1 MNMKIDDIYIDG
13 FGQFNQFSVEDLNPG
28 LTIFSGANEAGK
40 STLLAFIRCVLFGF
54 SSARSGTNLYPPL
67 YGGKHG
73 GRLVMTTDSDER
85 CVIERYVERGG
96 GVKVT
101 LQDGSMGG
109 ADELSKLL
117 GYADQTI
124 FENVYAFGL
133 SELQKFESLNNDSI
147 RDKLYSVGAGLGSV
161 SISDVQKHLRNQY
174 EGLYKKQGRKPPI
187 NKLFSDMNQLDS
199 TINDLEKDQSKYDS
213 LHRDLET
220 KSALIEQL
228 KNEHLDIEKNLNHV
242 NDIIS
247 IWDDWINLQDSKAD
261 LEDLPRLDL
270 ELEIF
275 PENGLNDLERILEK
289 IGESDNSISSINED
303 MNKNEIE
310 TGTVVL
316 NEELLQQKDVIFD
329 LGNGIGKYRSE
340 CESLPLQNNKLTDDQ
355 SDFHDMLSELGPQW
369 DEEKLD
375 RFDRSIPARETV
387 IKKRKAIEEI
397 ETEITEIQHE
407 SMQVNRDIENKNRE
421 IEDIDEKLQQC
432 DIQTNNDE
440 VEQGL
445 DAIRKLRSK
454 HHNLNE
460 KQFELKG
467 IKKEEE
473 FFNKIQPTL
482 TPITT
487 EQKTPI
493 WPASLIVVV
502 GVVGLIH
509 SYFINQLLFGVT
521 MFIVLIATAV
531 VYFVSIR
538 KDRSDIDDALD
549 NSDTSNENLQQ
560 NKESP
565 SLKQQLETEIESLNK
580 EMLTHAQSVGFNE
593 IPLPDMLDQ
602 KYDTLQNIT
611 AKLNIISDIQVTQQK
626 LLKDKTKLYEQLIE
640 INGKKADEEAKL
652 STMRQEWKNWLS
664 EYDLDTN
671 LSPESILEIFST
683 IKTCYE
689 KQKMI
694 KTLKSQIGSNEESI
708 QNYEDQIVSV
718 LEQCDRNRSG
728 VSLDRELEK
737 LRDDVE
743 IEQKN
748 KEYLE
753 RLGTDKKILV
763 AKLKSADA
771 KCNSLEK
778 QLLDLL
784 TSGSSKDE
792 SEFRK
797 NAAIWDES
805 VRLIGE
811 IKNANNQIR
820 RISGDGEP
828 YDKFISE
835 LKVADI
841 NKLKSDI
848 QEFEDNLA
856 TLDSDI
862 SDNTDERGRIREQL
876 EQLEYRDEG
885 SMLRMEKEVLKEDLH
900 KKSRDWASYILAQ
913 EVLKKAIKVYEKESQ
928 PAVIVEAQSF
938 FSSITDGRYK
948 RIYSPVSSSD
958 IFVEDS
964 DGRKKETFQL
974 SKGTAEQLYLALR
987 FGFIKELG
995 KHSER
1000 LPIIFDDILVNFDPV
1015 RSMNAGNTI
1024 KQLATTNQI
1033 LYFTCHPDTVETLK
1047 EIVPDA
1053 KVIDLDGFCD

>member
-1 MNMKIDDIYIDG
+1 MKIDDIHIDG
-13 FGQFNQFSVEDLNPG
+13 FGRFNQFSIEDLNPG

-54 SSARSGTNLYPPL
+54 SSARSGTNQYPPL

-85 CVIERYVERGG
+85 CIIERYVERGG
-96 GVKVT
+96 GVKIT
-101 LQDGSMGG
+101 LQDGAMGG

-161 SISDVQKHLRNQY
+161 SISDVQKHFRNQY

-187 NKLFSDMNQLDS
+187 NKLFSDMNKLDS

-213 LHRDLET
+213 LHRDLEE
-220 KSALIEQL
+220 KSTLIEQL

-247 IWDDWINLQDSKAD
+247 IWDDWINL
-261 LEDLPRLDL
+261 LDL
-270 ELEIF
+270 KANLADIPILENF

-289 IGESDNSISSINED
+289 TEESADSISSMKGDI
-303 MNKNEIE
+303 NKNEIE
-310 TGTVVL
+310 TGNIVL
-316 NEELLQQKDVIFD
+316 NQELLQQRDAILD
-329 LGNGIGKYRSE
+329 LGNGIEKYRSE
-340 CESLPLQNNKLTDDQ
+340 CGSLQSLRSKLIGEQ
-355 SDFHDMLSELGPQW
+355 SDFHDLLNELGPQW
-369 DEEKLD
+369 DEEKLN
-375 RFDRSIPARETV
+375 RFDRSIPAREIV
-387 IKKRKAIEEI
+387 IQKHKAIEEI
-397 ETEITEIQHE
+397 ETEIIDVKHE
-407 SMQVNRDIENKNRE
+407 SMQVNRDIEK
-421 IEDIDEKLQQC
+421 IDTDVEENQEKLQQY
-432 DIQTNNDE
+432 DIQKNNDE

-445 DAIRKLRSK
+445 DAIRNLRSE
-454 HHNLNE
+454 HRVLND
-460 KQFELKG
+460 KQFDLKG

-473 FFNKIQPTL
+473 ELLNKKAPL
-482 TPITT
+482 RS
-487 EQKTPI
+487 
-493 WPASLIVVV
+493 ASLIVVA
-502 GVVGLIH
+502 GVGLIYG
-509 SYFINQLLFGVT
+509 YFMDELLVGIT
-521 MFIVLIATAV
+521 LFIVLIATAV

-538 KDRSDIDDALD
+538 KKQSDLDD
-549 NSDTSNENLQQ
+549 T
-560 NKESP
+560 
-565 SLKQQLETEIESLNK
+565 KQQLMTEIESLNK
-580 EMLTHAQSVGFNE
+580 EMLTYAQLIGFNE
-593 IPLPDMLDQ
+593 IPQPEMLDQ
-602 KYDTLQNIT
+602 KYESLQNVVV
-611 AKLNIISDIQVTQQK
+611 KLSAVSDIQATQKK
-626 LLKDKTKLYEQLIE
+626 LLRDKTKLDKQSKE
-640 INGKKADEEAKL
+640 IGGKQADEEAKL
-652 STMRQEWKNWLS
+652 SSMKQEWKNWLS

-689 KQKMI
+689 KQKTI
-694 KTLKSQIGSNEESI
+694 KTLESQIRLNEESI
-708 QNYEDQIVSV
+708 QDYEDKIVSV
-718 LEQCDRNRSG
+718 LNNCGRSRSG
-728 VSLDRELEK
+728 VSLDTELEK
-737 LRDDVE
+737 LRDEVE

-748 KEYLE
+748 KEHLE
-753 RLGTDKKILV
+753 RLGTDKEILLE
-763 AKLKSADA
+763 KLKSVDA
-771 KCNSLEK
+771 KYNSLEK

-784 TSGSSKDE
+784 ASGFSDDE

-797 NAAIWDES
+797 NATIWDER
-805 VRLIGE
+805 VRLKDE

-820 RISGDGEP
+820 RISGDGES

-835 LKVADI
+835 LEVVDI
-841 NKLKSDI
+841 KTLERNI
-848 QEFEDNLA
+848 QELEDNLA
-856 TLDSDI
+856 TLDSEI
-862 SDNTDERGRIREQL
+862 SDNIDERGRIHEQL
-876 EQLEYRDEG
+876 EQLEYRAEG

-913 EVLKKAIKVYEKESQ
+913 EVLKKAIEVYEKESQ

-964 DGRKKETFQL
+964 DGRQKDTFQL

-1000 LPIIFDDILVNFDPV
+1000 LPIIFDDILVNFDPT

-1033 LYFTCHPDTVETLK
+1033 LYFTCHPGTVEALK
-1047 EIVPDA
+1047 EIALDA

>member
-1 MNMKIDDIYIDG
+1 MKIDDIHIDG
-13 FGQFNQFSVEDLNPG
+13 FGRFNQFSIEDLNPG

-54 SSARSGTNLYPPL
+54 SSARSGTNQYPPL

-187 NKLFSDMNQLDS
+187 NKLFSDMNKLDS

-213 LHRDLET
+213 LHRDLEE

-247 IWDDWINLQDSKAD
+247 IWDDWINLLDSKANLAD
-261 LEDLPRLDL
+261 IPILEN
-270 ELEIF
+270 F

-289 IGESDNSISSINED
+289 TEESADSISSIKED
-303 MNKNEIE
+303 INKNEIE
-310 TGTVVL
+310 TGNIVL
-316 NEELLQQKDVIFD
+316 NEELLQQRNAILD
-329 LGNGIGKYRSE
+329 LGNGIEKYRSE
-340 CESLPLQNNKLTDDQ
+340 CESLPLQNSKLIDEQ
-355 SDFHDMLSELGPQW
+355 SDFHDLLSELGPQW
-369 DEEKLD
+369 DEEKLN
-375 RFDRSIPARETV
+375 RFDRSIPAKEIV
-387 IKKRKAIEEI
+387 IQKHKAIEEI
-397 ETEITEIQHE
+397 ETEIIDMKHE
-407 SMQVNRDIENKNRE
+407 SMQVNRDIGKIDTDVEE
-421 IEDIDEKLQQC
+421 IQEKLQQY
-432 DIQTNNDE
+432 DIQTNNGE

-445 DAIRKLRSK
+445 DAIRNLRSE
-454 HHNLNE
+454 HRVLND
-460 KQFELKG
+460 KQFDLKG

-473 FFNKIQPTL
+473 ELLNKKAPL
-482 TPITT
+482 RS
-487 EQKTPI
+487 
-493 WPASLIVVV
+493 ASLIVVA
-502 GVVGLIH
+502 GVGLIYG
-509 SYFINQLLFGVT
+509 YFMDELLVGIT

-538 KDRSDIDDALD
+538 KKQSDLDD
-549 NSDTSNENLQQ
+549 T
-560 NKESP
+560 
-565 SLKQQLETEIESLNK
+565 KQQLMTEIESLNK
-580 EMLTHAQSVGFNE
+580 EMLTSAQLVGFNE
-593 IPLPDMLDQ
+593 IPQPEMLDQ
-602 KYDTLQNIT
+602 KYEYLQNVVV
-611 AKLNIISDIQVTQQK
+611 KLSAVSDIQATQKK
-626 LLKDKTKLYEQLIE
+626 LLRDKTKLDEQAKE
-640 INGKKADEEAKL
+640 IGRKQADEEAKL
-652 STMRQEWKNWLS
+652 SRMKQEWKNWLS

-689 KQKMI
+689 KQKTI
-694 KTLKSQIGSNEESI
+694 KAIESQIRLNEELV
-708 QNYEDQIVSV
+708 QGYEDKIISV
-718 LEQCDRNRSG
+718 LNNCGRSRSG
-728 VSLDRELEK
+728 VSLDTELEK

-748 KEYLE
+748 KEHLE
-753 RLGTDKKILV
+753 RLGTDKEMLLG
-763 AKLKSADA
+763 KLKSVDA
-771 KCNSLEK
+771 KYNSLKK

-784 TSGSSKDE
+784 ASGFSNDE

-797 NAAIWDES
+797 NATIWDER
-805 VRLIGE
+805 VRLKDE

-820 RISGDGEP
+820 RISGDGES
-828 YDKFISE
+828 YDKFVSE
-835 LKVADI
+835 LQVADI
-841 NKLKSDI
+841 NKLKRNI
-848 QEFEDNLA
+848 QELEDNLA
-856 TLDSDI
+856 TLDSEI
-862 SDNTDERGRIREQL
+862 SDNIDERGRIREQL
-876 EQLEYRDEG
+876 EQLEYRAEG

-900 KKSRDWASYILAQ
+900 KKSRDWASYVLAQ
-913 EVLKKAIKVYEKESQ
+913 EVLKKAIEVYEKESQ

-964 DGRKKETFQL
+964 DGRQKETFQL

-995 KHSER
+995 KHSES
-1000 LPIIFDDILVNFDPV
+1000 LPIIFDDILVNFDPT

-1033 LYFTCHPDTVETLK
+1033 LYFTCHPVTVETLK
-1047 EIVPDA
+1047 EIAPDV

>member
-1 MNMKIDDIYIDG
+1 MKIDDIHIDG
-13 FGQFNQFSVEDLNPG
+13 FGRFNQFSIEDLNPG

-54 SSARSGTNLYPPL
+54 SSARSGTNQYPPL

-96 GVKVT
+96 GVKIT

-187 NKLFSDMNQLDS
+187 NKLFSDMNKLDS

-213 LHRDLET
+213 LHRDLEE

-247 IWDDWINLQDSKAD
+247 IWDDWINLLDSKANLAD
-261 LEDLPRLDL
+261 IPISEN
-270 ELEIF
+270 F

-289 IGESDNSISSINED
+289 TEESADSISSIKDDINR
-303 MNKNEIE
+303 NEIE
-310 TGTVVL
+310 TGNIVL
-316 NEELLQQKDVIFD
+316 NEELLQQRDAILD
-329 LGNGIGKYRSE
+329 LGNGIEKYRSE
-340 CESLPLQNNKLTDDQ
+340 CGSLPSLRSKLIGEQ
-355 SDFHDMLSELGPQW
+355 SDFHDLLSELGPQW
-369 DEEKLD
+369 DEEKLN
-375 RFDRSIPARETV
+375 RFDRSIPAREIV
-387 IKKRKAIEEI
+387 IQKHKAIEEI
-397 ETEITEIQHE
+397 ETEIIEIEHE
-407 SMQVNRDIENKNRE
+407 SMQVNRDIGKIDTDVEE
-421 IEDIDEKLQQC
+421 IQEKLQQY

-445 DAIRKLRSK
+445 DAIRNLRSK
-454 HHNLNE
+454 RRVFDE
-460 KQFELKG
+460 KQFDLKG

-473 FFNKIQPTL
+473 LLNKKAPL
-482 TPITT
+482 M
-487 EQKTPI
+487 
-493 WPASLIVVV
+493 PAGLIVVA
-502 GVVGLIH
+502 GVIGLI
-509 SYFINQLLFGVT
+509 YGNFIGELLVGIT
-521 MFIVLIATAV
+521 IFIVLIATAV

-538 KDRSDIDDALD
+538 KKQSDLDD
-549 NSDTSNENLQQ
+549 T
-560 NKESP
+560 
-565 SLKQQLETEIESLNK
+565 KQQLMTEIESLNK
-580 EMLTHAQSVGFNE
+580 EMLTSAQLVGFSE
-593 IPLPDMLDQ
+593 IPQPEMLDQ
-602 KYDTLQNIT
+602 KYESIQNIVV
-611 AKLNIISDIQVTQQK
+611 KLNAVSDIQATQKK
-626 LLKDKTKLYEQLIE
+626 LLRDKTKLDEQAKE
-640 INGKKADEEAKL
+640 VSGKQADEEAKL
-652 STMRQEWKNWLS
+652 SHMHQEWKNWLS

-689 KQKMI
+689 KQKTI
-694 KTLKSQIGSNEESI
+694 KAIESQIRLNEESV
-708 QNYEDQIVSV
+708 QGYEDKIVSV
-718 LEQCDRNRSG
+718 LEQCGRSRSG
-728 VSLDRELEK
+728 VSFDTELEK

-748 KEYLE
+748 KEHLE
-753 RLGTDKKILV
+753 RLGTDKEILV
-763 AKLKSADA
+763 AKLKSVDT
-771 KCNSLEK
+771 KYNSLEK

-784 TSGSSKDE
+784 ASGFSDDE
-792 SEFRK
+792 DEFRK
-797 NAAIWDES
+797 NTAIWDEH
-805 VRLIGE
+805 VRLKDE
-811 IKNANNQIR
+811 IKNAKNQIK
-820 RISGDGEP
+820 RISGDGES
-828 YDKFISE
+828 YNKFISE
-835 LKVADI
+835 LQMADI
-841 NKLKSDI
+841 NKLKRNI
-848 QEFEDNLA
+848 QELEDNLA
-856 TLDSDI
+856 TLDSEI
-862 SDNTDERGRIREQL
+862 SDNIDERGRMHEQL
-876 EQLEYRDEG
+876 EQLEYRAEG

-913 EVLKKAIKVYEKESQ
+913 EVLKKAIEVYEKESQ

-964 DGRKKETFQL
+964 DGRQKETFQL

-1000 LPIIFDDILVNFDPV
+1000 LPIIFDDILVNFDPT

-1033 LYFTCHPDTVETLK
+1033 LYFTCHPATVETLK
-1047 EIVPDA
+1047 EIAPDA

>member
-1 MNMKIDDIYIDG
+1 MKIDDIHIDG
-13 FGQFNQFSVEDLNPG
+13 FGRFNQFSIEDLNLG

-54 SSARSGTNLYPPL
+54 SSARSGTNQYPPL

-96 GVKVT
+96 GVKVR

-161 SISDVQKHLRNQY
+161 SISDVQKHFRNQY

-213 LHRDLET
+213 LHRDLEE

-242 NDIIS
+242 NDTIS
-247 IWDDWINLQDSKAD
+247 IWDDWINLLDSKANLAD
-261 LEDLPRLDL
+261 IPILEN
-270 ELEIF
+270 F

-289 IGESDNSISSINED
+289 TEESADSISSIKDDINR
-303 MNKNEIE
+303 NEIE
-310 TGTVVL
+310 TGNIVL
-316 NEELLQQKDVIFD
+316 NEELLQQRDAILD
-329 LGNGIGKYRSE
+329 LGNGIEKYRSE
-340 CESLPLQNNKLTDDQ
+340 CGSLPSLRSKLIGEQ
-355 SDFHDMLSELGPQW
+355 SDFHDLLSELGPQW
-369 DEEKLD
+369 DEEKLN
-375 RFDRSIPARETV
+375 RFDRSIPAREIV
-387 IKKRKAIEEI
+387 IQKHKAIEEI
-397 ETEITEIQHE
+397 ETEIIEIEHE
-407 SMQVNRDIENKNRE
+407 SMQVNHDIGKIDTDVEE
-421 IEDIDEKLQQC
+421 IQEKLQQY

-445 DAIRKLRSK
+445 NAIRNLRSK
-454 HHNLNE
+454 HHVLNVR
-460 KQFELKG
+460 QFDLKG

-473 FFNKIQPTL
+473 LLNKIQPTTVTIGQQAPL
-482 TPITT
+482 
-487 EQKTPI
+487 
-493 WPASLIVVV
+493 WPAGLIVVASII
-502 GVVGLIH
+502 GLVYG
-509 SYFINQLLFGVT
+509 YFIDELLVGIT

-538 KDRSDIDDALD
+538 KNQSDLDDVLG
-549 NSDTSNENLQQ
+549 NGDTSNDNLQQ
-560 NKESP
+560 NKESS
-565 SLKQQLETEIESLNK
+565 SLKQQLVTEIESLNK
-580 EMLTHAQSVGFNE
+580 EMLTSAQLVGFNE
-593 IPLPDMLDQ
+593 IPQPEMLDQ
-602 KYDTLQNIT
+602 KYESLQNIIV
-611 AKLNIISDIQVTQQK
+611 KLNAISDLQATQKK
-626 LLKDKTKLYEQLIE
+626 LLRDKTKLDEQAKE
-640 INGKKADEEAKL
+640 VSGKHADEEAKL
-652 STMRQEWKNWLS
+652 SHMHQEWKNWLS

-689 KQKMI
+689 KQKTI
-694 KTLKSQIGSNEESI
+694 KAIESQIRLNEGSI
-708 QNYEDQIVSV
+708 QDYEDKIVSV
-718 LEQCDRNRSG
+718 LEQCGRSRSG
-728 VSLDRELEK
+728 VSLDTELEK
-737 LRDDVE
+737 MRVDVE

-753 RLGTDKKILV
+753 RLGIDEEILV
-763 AKLKSADA
+763 AKLKSVDA
-771 KCNSLEK
+771 KYNSLEK

-784 TSGSSKDE
+784 ASGFSDDE
-792 SEFRK
+792 DEFRK
-797 NAAIWDES
+797 NTAIWGKH
-805 VRLIGE
+805 VRLKDE
-811 IKNANNQIR
+811 IKNAKNQIK
-820 RISGDGEP
+820 RISGDGES

-835 LKVADI
+835 LEVVDI
-841 NKLKSDI
+841 KTLERNK
-848 QEFEDNLA
+848 QELEDNLA
-856 TLDSDI
+856 TLDSEI
-862 SDNTDERGRIREQL
+862 SDNTDERGRMHEQL
-876 EQLEYRDEG
+876 EQLEYRAEG

-913 EVLKKAIKVYEKESQ
+913 EVLKTAIEVYEKESQ

-964 DGRKKETFQL
+964 DGRQKETFQL

-1000 LPIIFDDILVNFDPV
+1000 LPIIFDDILVNFDPI

-1033 LYFTCHPDTVETLK
+1033 LYFTFHPATVETLK
-1047 EIVPDA
+1047 EIAPDV

>member
-1 MNMKIDDIYIDG
+1 MKIDDIHIDG
-13 FGQFNQFSVEDLNPG
+13 FGRFNQFSIEDLNPG

-54 SSARSGTNLYPPL
+54 SSARSGTNQYPPL

-96 GVKVT
+96 GVKIT

-161 SISDVQKHLRNQY
+161 SISDVQKHFRNQY

-213 LHRDLET
+213 LHRDLEE

-247 IWDDWINLQDSKAD
+247 IWDDWINLQDSKAN
-261 LEDLPRLDL
+261 LEDLPILDN
-270 ELEIF
+270 F

-289 IGESDNSISSINED
+289 TEESADSISLIKDDINR
-303 MNKNEIE
+303 NEIE
-310 TGTVVL
+310 TGNIVL
-316 NEELLQQKDVIFD
+316 NEELLQQRDAILD
-329 LGNGIGKYRSE
+329 LGNGIEKYRSE
-340 CESLPLQNNKLTDDQ
+340 CESLPLQNSKLIDEQ
-355 SDFHDMLSELGPQW
+355 SDFHDLLSELGPQW
-369 DEEKLD
+369 DEEKLN
-375 RFDRSIPARETV
+375 RFDRSIPAREIV
-387 IKKRKAIEEI
+387 IQKHKAIEEI
-397 ETEITEIQHE
+397 ETEIIDIKHE
-407 SMQVNRDIENKNRE
+407 SMQVNRDIGKIDTDVEE
-421 IEDIDEKLQQC
+421 IQEKLQQY

-445 DAIRKLRSK
+445 NAIRNLRSE
-454 HHNLNE
+454 HHVFDE
-460 KQFELKG
+460 KQFDLKG

-473 FFNKIQPTL
+473 ELLNKKAPL
-482 TPITT
+482 RS
-487 EQKTPI
+487 
-493 WPASLIVVV
+493 ASLIVVA
-502 GVVGLIH
+502 GVGLIYG
-509 SYFINQLLFGVT
+509 YFMDELLAGIT
-521 MFIVLIATAV
+521 MFIVLIVTAV
-531 VYFVSIR
+531 LYFVSIR
-538 KDRSDIDDALD
+538 KKQSDLDD
-549 NSDTSNENLQQ
+549 T
-560 NKESP
+560 
-565 SLKQQLETEIESLNK
+565 KQQLMTEIESLNK
-580 EMLTHAQSVGFNE
+580 EMLTSAQLVGFNE
-593 IPLPDMLDQ
+593 IPQPEMLDQ
-602 KYDTLQNIT
+602 KYESIQNIIV
-611 AKLNIISDIQVTQQK
+611 KLNAVSDIQATQTK
-626 LLKDKTKLYEQLIE
+626 LLRDKTKLDKQAKE
-640 INGKKADEEAKL
+640 ISGKQADEEAKL
-652 STMRQEWKNWLS
+652 SHMHQEWKNWLS

-689 KQKMI
+689 KQKTI
-694 KTLKSQIGSNEESI
+694 KAIESQIRLNEESV
-708 QNYEDQIVSV
+708 QRYEDKIVSV
-718 LEQCDRNRSG
+718 IDKCGRSRSG
-728 VSLDRELEK
+728 VSLDTELEK

-748 KEYLE
+748 KEHLE
-753 RLGTDKKILV
+753 RLGTDKEILV
-763 AKLKSADA
+763 AKLKSVDT
-771 KCNSLEK
+771 KYNSLEK

-784 TSGSSKDE
+784 ASGFSDDE

-797 NAAIWDES
+797 NAAIWDEH
-805 VRLIGE
+805 VRLKDE
-811 IKNANNQIR
+811 IKNANNQIK
-820 RISGDGEP
+820 RISSDGES

-835 LKVADI
+835 LEVVDI
-841 NKLKSDI
+841 KTLERNI
-848 QEFEDNLA
+848 QELEDNLA
-856 TLDSDI
+856 TLDSEI
-862 SDNTDERGRIREQL
+862 SDNIDKRGRIHEQL
-876 EQLEYRDEG
+876 EQLEYHAEG

-913 EVLKKAIKVYEKESQ
+913 EVLKKAIEVYEKESQ

-964 DGRKKETFQL
+964 DGRQKETFQL

-1000 LPIIFDDILVNFDPV
+1000 LPIIFDDILVNFDPT

-1033 LYFTCHPDTVETLK
+1033 LYFTCHPATVETLK
-1047 EIVPDA
+1047 EIAPDA
-1053 KVIDLDGFCD
+1053 KVIYLDGFCD

>member
-1 MNMKIDDIYIDG
+1 MRLNMKIDDIHIDG
-13 FGQFNQFSVEDLNPG
+13 FGQFNQFSIEDLNPG

-54 SSARSGTNLYPPL
+54 SSARSGINRYPPL
-67 YGGKHG
+67 HGGKHG
-73 GRLVMTTDSDER
+73 GRLAMNTDSDER
-85 CVIERYVERGG
+85 CVIERYDERGG
-96 GVKVT
+96 GVKVV
-101 LQDGSMGG
+101 LPDGSTGG
-109 ADELSKLL
+109 TDELSKLL
-117 GYADQTI
+117 GYADQNI

-174 EGLYKKQGRKPPI
+174 EGLYKKQGRVPPI
-187 NKLFSDMNQLDS
+187 NKLFSDMNQLDL
-199 TINDLEKDQSKYDS
+199 TINDLEKDQGKYDS
-213 LHRDLET
+213 LHRDLEA
-220 KSALIEQL
+220 KSELIEQL
-228 KNEHLDIEKNLNHV
+228 KNEHLGIEKNLNHV

-247 IWDDWINLQDSKAD
+247 IWDDWINLQDSKAN
-261 LEDLPRLDL
+261 LEDLPIL
-270 ELEIF
+270 ELENF

-289 IGESDNSISSINED
+289 IEESANVISSIKQD
-303 MNKNEIE
+303 VNKNEIE
-310 TGTVVL
+310 TGKTVL
-316 NEELLQQKDVIFD
+316 NEELLQQRDAILD
-329 LGNGIGKYRSE
+329 LGNGTGKYRSE
-340 CESLPLQNNKLTDDQ
+340 CESLPSLRSKLIGEQ
-355 SDFHDMLSELGPQW
+355 SDFHDSLNELGPQW
-369 DEEKLD
+369 AEEKLD
-375 RFDRSIPARETV
+375 RFDRSIPAREIV
-387 IKKRKAIEEI
+387 IQKHKAIEEI

-407 SMQVNRDIENKNRE
+407 SMQVNRDIEKIDTE
-421 IEDIDEKLQQC
+421 IEDIHEKLQQY

-445 DAIRKLRSK
+445 DAIRNLRSK
-454 HHNLNE
+454 YRVFDE
-460 KQFELKG
+460 KQFDLKG

-473 FFNKIQPTL
+473 LFNKIQL
-482 TPITT
+482 TPIAI
-487 EQKTPI
+487 EQKAPM
-493 WPASLIVVV
+493 WPAGLIVVAS
-502 GVVGLIH
+502 VVGLIY

-538 KDRSDIDDALD
+538 KNQLDIDEVSD
-549 NSDTSNENLQQ
+549 NSDTSKDNVQQ
-560 NKESP
+560 DKESS
-565 SLKQQLETEIESLNK
+565 SLKQQLVTDIESLSK
-580 EMLTHAQSVGFNE
+580 EMITYAQLVGFNE
-593 IPLPDMLDQ
+593 IPLPEMLDQ
-602 KYDTLQNIT
+602 KYESLQKVVV
-611 AKLNIISDIQVTQQK
+611 KLSAVSDIQATQKK
-626 LLKDKTKLYEQLIE
+626 LLKDKTKLDEQLKE

-652 STMRQEWKNWLS
+652 FSMKQEWKNWLS

-689 KQKMI
+689 KQKTI
-694 KTLKSQIGSNEESI
+694 KTLESQIGSNEESI
-708 QNYEDQIVSV
+708 QDYEDKIVSI
-718 LEQCDRNRSG
+718 LDQCDRSRSG
-728 VSLDRELEK
+728 VSLDTELEK

-753 RLGTDKKILV
+753 RLGTDKEILV
-763 AKLKSADA
+763 AKLKSADT
-771 KCNSLEK
+771 KYNNLEN

-784 TSGSSKDE
+784 KSGYSNDE

-797 NAAIWDES
+797 NAVIWDES
-805 VRLIGE
+805 VRLKDE
-811 IKNANNQIR
+811 IKTANNQIR
-820 RISGDGEP
+820 RISGDGES

-835 LKVADI
+835 LQVADI
-841 NKLKSDI
+841 NKLKIDI
-848 QEFEDNLA
+848 QDFENNLA
-856 TLDSDI
+856 TLDSENSNNI
-862 SDNTDERGRIREQL
+862 DERGRIREQL
-876 EQLEYRDEG
+876 EQLEYRAEG

-900 KKSRDWASYILAQ
+900 KKSRDWASYVLAQ
-913 EVLKKAIKVYEKESQ
+913 EVLKKAIEVYEKESQ
-928 PAVIVEAQSF
+928 PAIIVEAQSF

-964 DGRKKETFQL
+964 DGRQKETFQL

-1000 LPIIFDDILVNFDPV
+1000 LPIIFDDILVNFDPM

-1033 LYFTCHPDTVETLK
+1033 FYFTCHPGTVETLK
-1047 EIVPDA
+1047 EIAPDA

>member
-1 MNMKIDDIYIDG
+1 MKIDDIHIDG
-13 FGQFNQFSVEDLNPG
+13 FGRFNQFSIEDLNPG

-54 SSARSGTNLYPPL
+54 SSARSGTNQYPPL

-96 GVKVT
+96 GVKIT
-101 LQDGSMGG
+101 LQDGSMSG

-161 SISDVQKHLRNQY
+161 SISDVQKHFRNQY
-174 EGLYKKQGRKPPI
+174 ENLYKKQGRKPPI

-213 LHRDLET
+213 LHRDLDE

-228 KNEHLDIEKNLNHV
+228 KNEHLDIEINRNHV

-247 IWDDWINLQDSKAD
+247 IWDDWINLQDSKANLAD
-261 LEDLPRLDL
+261 IPILEN
-270 ELEIF
+270 F

-289 IGESDNSISSINED
+289 TEESADSISSIKED
-303 MNKNEIE
+303 INKNEIE
-310 TGTVVL
+310 TGNIVL
-316 NEELLQQKDVIFD
+316 NEELLQQRNAILD
-329 LGNGIGKYRSE
+329 LGNGIEKYRSE
-340 CESLPLQNNKLTDDQ
+340 CESLPLQNSKLIDEQ
-355 SDFHDMLSELGPQW
+355 SDFHDLLSELGPQW
-369 DEEKLD
+369 DEEKLN
-375 RFDRSIPARETV
+375 RFDRSIPAKEIV
-387 IKKRKAIEEI
+387 IQKHKAIEEI
-397 ETEITEIQHE
+397 ETEIIDMKHE
-407 SMQVNRDIENKNRE
+407 SMQVNRDIGKIDTDVEE
-421 IEDIDEKLQQC
+421 IQEKLQQY
-432 DIQTNNDE
+432 DIQTNNGE

-445 DAIRKLRSK
+445 DAIRNLRSE
-454 HHNLNE
+454 HRVLND
-460 KQFELKG
+460 KQFDLKG

-473 FFNKIQPTL
+473 ELLNKKAPL
-482 TPITT
+482 RS
-487 EQKTPI
+487 
-493 WPASLIVVV
+493 AGLIVVA
-502 GVVGLIH
+502 GVGLIYG
-509 SYFINQLLFGVT
+509 YFMDELLAGIT
-521 MFIVLIATAV
+521 MFIVLIVTAV
-531 VYFVSIR
+531 LYFVSIR
-538 KDRSDIDDALD
+538 KKQSDLDD
-549 NSDTSNENLQQ
+549 T
-560 NKESP
+560 
-565 SLKQQLETEIESLNK
+565 KQQLMTEIESLNK
-580 EMLTHAQSVGFNE
+580 EMLTSAQLVGFNE
-593 IPLPDMLDQ
+593 IPQPEMLDQ
-602 KYDTLQNIT
+602 KYEYLQNVVV
-611 AKLNIISDIQVTQQK
+611 KLSAVSDIQATQKK
-626 LLKDKTKLYEQLIE
+626 LLRDKTKLDEQAKE
-640 INGKKADEEAKL
+640 IGRKQADEEAKL
-652 STMRQEWKNWLS
+652 SRMKQEWKNWLS

-689 KQKMI
+689 KQKTI
-694 KTLKSQIGSNEESI
+694 KTIESQIRLNEESV
-708 QNYEDQIVSV
+708 QGYEDKIVSV
-718 LEQCDRNRSG
+718 LDKCGRSRSG
-728 VSLDRELEK
+728 VSLDIELEK

-748 KEYLE
+748 KEHLE
-753 RLGTDKKILV
+753 RLGTDKEMLLG
-763 AKLKSADA
+763 KLKSVDA
-771 KCNSLEK
+771 KYNSLKK

-784 TSGSSKDE
+784 ASGFSNDE

-797 NAAIWDES
+797 NAIIWDER
-805 VRLIGE
+805 VRLKDE

-820 RISGDGEP
+820 RISGDGES
-828 YDKFISE
+828 YDKFVSE
-835 LKVADI
+835 LQVADI
-841 NKLKSDI
+841 NKLKRNI
-848 QEFEDNLA
+848 QELEDNLA
-856 TLDSDI
+856 TLDSEI
-862 SDNTDERGRIREQL
+862 SDNIDERGRIREQL
-876 EQLEYRDEG
+876 EQLEYRAEG

-913 EVLKKAIKVYEKESQ
+913 EVLKKAIEVYEKESQ

-938 FSSITDGRYK
+938 FSSITNGRYK
-948 RIYSPVSSSD
+948 RIYSPVSSSN

-964 DGRKKETFQL
+964 DGRQKETFQL

-1000 LPIIFDDILVNFDPV
+1000 LPIIFDDILVNFDPT

-1033 LYFTCHPDTVETLK
+1033 LYFTCHPATVETLK
-1047 EIVPDA
+1047 EIAPDA